1 MIPPAGTRGSA
12 PKQQVISLPRD
23 PGVCLQKQTLQP
35 RRDFAAA
42 RPGSFAKKRDFS
54 RTIQPGTCSDY
65 GSCSAF
71 VKNAFYSG
79 QVPLRYFTFLKSL
92 FFWWRATITV
102 L

>member
-65 GSCSAF
+65 GSCSAC
-71 VKNAFYSG
+71 VKKAFYSG
-79 QVPLRYFTFLKSL
+79 QVP
-92 FFWWRATITV
+92 
-102 L
+102 